1 MFLERIMKLVQQ
13 QSGGFHWDVAV
24 VRERFLSHSSK
35 GGSSLWL
42 NLRRAQAPDQQLLLE
57 SSTGSSNKAAAAAAS
72 VETWP
77 RSRRRLCFRRVCYAM
92 VLAAALVVI
101 ATVSTQSVS
110 ESSLNPKQQL
120 SLRPGL
126 LLAPSSSYL
135 LQQRVLESSSWSL
148 QTVEGSG
155 VGGEEEA
162 ADLPFIEEV
171 ITFTSEVLF
180 LVRVPAGAQ
189 IPSKER
195 MACRYGPTN
204 NNQSS
209 PSVVYYYRKAR
220 SVQLDSSSSGR
231 AFVVCRAPPKKLHW
245 GIHTASIEVDK
256 QKKKKEI
263 RSRSRLNP
271 SYKTRPVRWNF
282 TELVYDVFPTEKD
295 ILVLARGLNISC
307 CSSSNPAAGSEL
319 SGTAAADSQ
328 SSTDLKCVF
337 GGFYQTSVTAAAQ
350 EVFRCLHPP
359 ASMAPFLSGKKIT
372 LMAENKLLPS
382 LAHYHYTPPGG
393 GSSSNRSSTSIMKSL
408 ARKIREAL
416 STDTTTTVA
425 LSGGGGSNS
434 VAVTGTKKQ
443 HHICS
448 CTMVYN
454 GAKFLKEWVMYHS
467 HLGVEKFFL
476 YDNNSEDEL
485 EDVVTSLQQHGFE
498 ISRKVWPWFKTQEAG
513 FSHCAMQTEPE
524 CTWMLFSDLDEFV
537 HLPPTSPLLL
547 PNAVI
552 RSQTPNTE
560 EESMS
565 LDDQQEQLPA
575 LRVPTSRAQII
586 LPEQKMAGYGRTTP
600 SALAVFIAAAI
611 NLPAA
616 KLELENTIVGQIQIP
631 CYNFGPSGLLVSSKH
646 GVTQGYTCRTK
657 FVERHKSLVLLGSTV
672 ESLQNVIHHFSLKP
686 GFRTN
691 TATTRMAVIN
701 HYKFQVWDEFKTKF
715 QRRAATYVAD
725 WTEDRN
731 HASKDRVPDLGI
743 RPVKPPNWETSFCE
757 EQDFALRDYAHQVFG
772 SLDGSQMA
780 WSC

>member
-1 MFLERIMKLVQQ
+1 
-13 QSGGFHWDVAV
+13 
-24 VRERFLSHSSK
+24 
-35 GGSSLWL
+35 
-42 NLRRAQAPDQQLLLE
+42 
-57 SSTGSSNKAAAAAAS
+57 
-72 VETWP
+72 
-77 RSRRRLCFRRVCYAM
+77 
-92 VLAAALVVI
+92 
-101 ATVSTQSVS
+101 
-110 ESSLNPKQQL
+110 
-120 SLRPGL
+120 
-126 LLAPSSSYL
+126 
-135 LQQRVLESSSWSL
+135 
-148 QTVEGSG
+148 
-155 VGGEEEA
+155 
-162 ADLPFIEEV
+162 
-171 ITFTSEVLF
+171 
-180 LVRVPAGAQ
+180 
-189 IPSKER
+189 
-195 MACRYGPTN
+195 
-204 NNQSS
+204 
-209 PSVVYYYRKAR
+209 
-220 SVQLDSSSSGR
+220 
-231 AFVVCRAPPKKLHW
+231 
-245 GIHTASIEVDK
+245 
-256 QKKKKEI
+256 KEI

-328 SSTDLKCVF
+328 SLTDLKCVF

-382 LAHYHYTPPGG
+382 LAHYHYTPP
-393 GSSSNRSSTSIMKSL
+393 
-408 ARKIREAL
+408 
-416 STDTTTTVA
+416 A

-524 CTWMLFSDLDEFV
+524 CTWMLFSDLDEFI

-547 PNAVI
+547 PNA
-552 RSQTPNTE
+552 
-560 EESMS
+560 
-565 LDDQQEQLPA
+565 
-575 LRVPTSRAQII
+575 
-586 LPEQKMAGYGRTTP
+586 
-600 SALAVFIAAAI
+600 
-611 NLPAA
+611 
-616 KLELENTIVGQIQIP
+616 NTIVGQIQIP